1 MFQESTEPKKPKKL
15 KKKEPVKVIVLPP
28 CFICQKKGNVGLCNN
43 KICNKAYH
51 LRCLK
56 LDEWPEGNIKRSEN
70 KLAKISFFLYL
81 YQHLICK

>member
-70 KLAKISFFLYL
+70 KLAKISFFCTY
-81 YQHLICK
+81 INI